1 APVPVGAEA
10 KEGVCGP
17 KKEEETFSAAL
28 KAEDKMQSF
37 WHVILPDGS
46 LVPIE
51 DFKFK
56 GHTNLQKFSQ
66 YEIKK
71 ARAVTQM
78 PPHVTLMKRLE
89 IADYE
94 AGSDPGN
101 IRWYPKGR
109 MIKSLLEQYVN
120 LRMNQYGAMEV
131 ETPIMY

>member
-1 APVPVGAEA
+1 
-10 KEGVCGP
+10 
-17 KKEEETFSAAL
+17 
-28 KAEDKMQSF
+28 MQSF

-51 DFKFK
+51 EFKFK
-56 GHTNLQKFSQ
+56 GHVNLQKFSQ

-94 AGSDPGN
+94 PGSDPGN

-109 MIKSLLEQYVN
+109 MIKSLLEQYVTTQSGG
-120 LRMNQYGAMEV
+120 LRRHGS
-131 ETPIMY
+131 